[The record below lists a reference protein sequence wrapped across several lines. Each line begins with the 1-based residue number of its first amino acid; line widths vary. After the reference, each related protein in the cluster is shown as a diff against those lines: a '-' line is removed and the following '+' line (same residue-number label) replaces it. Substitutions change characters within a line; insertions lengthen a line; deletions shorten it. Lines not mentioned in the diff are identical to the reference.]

1 MNETR
6 KKSIPLKLSPAFF
19 ITSGI
24 IGYLNS
30 RSLTGTMIWIGIIL
44 VSVLVHEYGHAL
56 MSLYFGQQPKIELV
70 AFGGVTL
77 PEGKKLPPWK
87 EFLVVLMGPL
97 FGFALFIGAI
107 ILVRMQ
113 ILPPFA
119 QSIMVILALVNLFW
133 TVVNLLPILPLDGG
147 QLVRIV
153 LEKIMGAK
161 AFKATLYLSI
171 LLGAI
176 SSVGFFIL
184 GFLFAGVIFLLLTF
198 QNIETLR
205 RFHYYTEAD
214 GQDVNR
220 NELKEIE
227 DLLKHGRMD
236 DALNRLERLI
246 KNTKMGLIHTIASEY
261 AARIHYD
268 KKEYETSYQLLLP
281 IQTRLSKEAKC
292 ILFLASF
299 ELKDFQRVIDL
310 AGECFSERQTVDV
323 ALRAAASHASKNQ
336 DQPAFQ
342 WLKKAKSFDSIDL
355 SKATQDPLFDSIRN
369 ADEFKKI
376 VEDDAS

>member
-1 MNETR
+1 
-6 KKSIPLKLSPAFF
+6 
-19 ITSGI
+19 
-24 IGYLNS
+24 
-30 RSLTGTMIWIGIIL
+30 
-44 VSVLVHEYGHAL
+44 
-56 MSLYFGQQPKIELV
+56 
-70 AFGGVTL
+70 
-77 PEGKKLPPWK
+77 
-87 EFLVVLMGPL
+87 
-97 FGFALFIGAI
+97 
-107 ILVRMQ
+107 MQ

-119 QSIMVILALVNLFW
+119 QSIMAILALVNLFW

-171 LLGAI
+171 ILGAI

-376 VEDDAS
+376 VEEDAS